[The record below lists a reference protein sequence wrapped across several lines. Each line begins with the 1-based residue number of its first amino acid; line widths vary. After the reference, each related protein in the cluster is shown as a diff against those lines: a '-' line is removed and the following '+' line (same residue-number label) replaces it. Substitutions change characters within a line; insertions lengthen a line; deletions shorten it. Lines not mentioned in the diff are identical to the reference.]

1 MRWSVLL
8 IGVLYLSIGVVFG
21 ALVSS
26 YWPGP
31 LLSSLLAALFGAGLL
46 GSGILFLMSRMFPKV
61 IFEIGVSARRGES
74 AKFWRVTVGSVLI
87 LGIVVAVVGGLIAGK
102 LQH

>member
-46 GSGILFLMSRMFPKV
+46 GSGILFLMSRMFPK
-61 IFEIGVSARRGES
+61 
-74 AKFWRVTVGSVLI
+74 FWRVTVGSVLI